1 MLSSMSDLMQSLKY
15 CIYDYHKNQIQFKSL
30 EADGSEVLVIHL
42 LDANDETW
50 DPTQMKRSW
59 VKGSE
64 LMQPM

>member
-1 MLSSMSDLMQSLKY
+1 MQSKY
-15 CIYDYHKNQIQFKSL
+15 YNYDHHKNQIQFKSL

-50 DPTQMKRSW
+50 DPTQMKRCW
-59 VKGSE
+59 VKMSE